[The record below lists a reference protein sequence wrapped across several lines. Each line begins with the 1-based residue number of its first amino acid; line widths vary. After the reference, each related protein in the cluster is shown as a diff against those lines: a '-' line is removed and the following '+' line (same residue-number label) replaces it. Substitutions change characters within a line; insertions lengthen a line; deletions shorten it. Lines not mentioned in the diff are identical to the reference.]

1 MPDPRPLNLQSGTY
15 DHPPSS
21 DTSDPRT
28 RRAQL
33 RRALHNTSDL
43 AREMEAMADP
53 ARRPSTRVSPL
64 GPINRRRPRPPTPGP
79 DDAPDGSSSEALTP
93 RDSRRDGAKRRR
105 LDVDPAP
112 LTIAP
117 IRYGHF
123 GQVEPGRLKM
133 DFISC
138 DGGEHVDPGHPSLYL
153 GVKNILQH
161 DKSVYC
167 SVRRSCN
174 ILLKHADDTPFC
186 LEKLHIVGPEHG
198 FTAPVRGGLIHV
210 AMTLQDLQKYID
222 PPASSAIR
230 AFNDTSASDR
240 HHRRSEYVSDNGL
253 LRESPERLLTLSDAL
268 RDEQVNQGL
277 GDLVGFAPN
286 LGQRLD
292 RQRGESGRDDRRGS
306 VREDTG
312 YYGADFD
319 LLAAEDPE
327 PQCDILP
334 GALSSSDDHSP
345 EDNFGNDSED
355 GSESAPVIV
364 LSDED
369 VGPEENSS
377 QEVLDFR
384 LQRLRLQ
391 SRRVYSNEDNIND
404 ELTPAARRTL
414 QGLRLEVARGGE
426 RLRRTRTRYGRRD
439 GAAAN
444 HDNEDLFAEPAAAAR
459 LSGIRGTGLAG
470 MGSGRRQHMPRP
482 RGVPSVPARGARA
495 TFPGA
500 GLRGPGYRS
509 TRSSPPP
516 SQEEPGGSGDSAIR
530 HNETSE
536 THVHAQ
542 INASANDIDDDDDD
556 DGVTRARF
564 RIREGKHKVSLKFS
578 PAVSGRFVLLSL
590 WGHAG
595 DDRDASA
602 GAGRDVGTGRDGF
615 LGASSWGV
623 LEGGGNVDVQSV
635 VLKGYG
641 GGRFFPSRV
650 GI

>member
-1 MPDPRPLNLQSGTY
+1 
-15 DHPPSS
+15 
-21 DTSDPRT
+21 
-28 RRAQL
+28 
-33 RRALHNTSDL
+33 
-43 AREMEAMADP
+43 MADP
-53 ARRPSTRVSPL
+53 ARGPPARVSPL
-64 GPINRRRPRPPTPGP
+64 GPINRRRQRPPTPCP
-79 DDAPDGSSSEALTP
+79 DDAPDASSSEVP
-93 RDSRRDGAKRRR
+93 PSGDGRRIGVKRRR
-105 LDVDPAP
+105 LDVDSAP
-112 LTIAP
+112 PTIAP

-133 DFISC
+133 NFVSC
-138 DGGEHVDPGHPSLYL
+138 DGGEHIDPRHPSLYL
-153 GVKNILQH
+153 GVRNILQH

-222 PPASSAIR
+222 PPAPSTLR
-230 AFNDTSASDR
+230 AANDTSLSDR
-240 HHRRSEYVSDNGL
+240 HHRRSEYVSDDGL

-268 RDEQVNQGL
+268 RDEQVNRGL
-277 GDLVGFAPN
+277 GERVGSAPDLSH
-286 LGQRLD
+286 RLHHEHEGAA
-292 RQRGESGRDDRRGS
+292 RADRRSSTRG
-306 VREDTG
+306 DAG
-312 YYGADFD
+312 YYGADFG

-345 EDNFGNDSED
+345 EDDFGIDSED
-355 GSESAPVIV
+355 GGESAPVIV

-369 VGPEENSS
+369 VGPEESSS

-391 SRRVYSNEDNIND
+391 SRRVYSNEND
-404 ELTPAARRTL
+404 MDEELTPAARRTL
-414 QGLRLEVARGGE
+414 QGLRFEVARGGE

-439 GAAAN
+439 GAATSN
-444 HDNEDLFAEPAAAAR
+444 DNEELFAESTVAAR
-459 LSGIRGTGLAG
+459 LPGIRGTGLAS
-470 MGSGRRQHMPRP
+470 MSSGRRQHMPRP
-482 RGVPSVPARGARA
+482 RGVPSVSARGARA
-495 TFPGA
+495 TFPGP

-509 TRSSPPP
+509 TRASPPP
-516 SQEEPGGSGDSAIR
+516 SQQGPGGSGAQATR
-530 HNETSE
+530 HNETTE
-536 THVHAQ
+536 AHA
-542 INASANDIDDDDDD
+542 NAHFNTSTNDDDDDHDDD

-602 GAGRDVGTGRDGF
+602 GAGRDAGTGRDGF